1 MTQPTPT
8 VESTS
13 AIAPPVSQAPTVR
26 TAAAPKTSREPLPGG
41 LQRRAAAIR
50 HALIGTAM
58 TQAFLT
64 SILAL
69 GWVQKSCRTVALRQW
84 QRRSSASTAPLEP
97 WPSWFLA
104 PGTQSQPRWKGLF
117 HRFRET
123 GSTVRAGLQALL
135 CLGVATLP
143 GCLLWAFAWY
153 DGWQNSFAKGY
164 EHAFVGPS
172 LFAVGTL
179 LFVIAMLYVPMAQAR
194 LGATGS
200 WRGFFDVRTVW
211 TLVKQ
216 RWMASFGLAL
226 VCTGLNVPVSLLKT
240 FPAVQAQAVENQI
253 RAARNAGKP
262 IPPDLVH
269 PADLTP
275 SEQLRY
281 LQRYYL
287 MSGLYVF
294 PAFVLIHFLAA
305 RIYASALV
313 EALRRRRISSEALTP
328 WEATQLKALDLWPE
342 PISDLAPAVSQ
353 PRWSLA
359 RRWLPRFAAVA
370 TGVVWL
376 TFMGQIVVA
385 EFFKATAWGRGW
397 WNQPLLQ
404 LPWFN
409 YVPAAL
415 ESAAGAKL
423 DSTVTPRHDPHTS
436 PGRQN

>member
-1 MTQPTPT
+1 MTQPAPT
-8 VESTS
+8 SESIPALVPAVSPVPHAQT
-13 AIAPPVSQAPTVR
+13 ATAPPTFPDSLT
-26 TAAAPKTSREPLPGG
+26 GG
-41 LQRRAAAIR
+41 FQRRAAAIR
-50 HALIGTAM
+50 HVLIGTVM

-69 GWVQKSCRTVALRQW
+69 GWVQRSCRTVALRQW
-84 QRRSSASTAPLEP
+84 QRRSSASTAPPEP
-97 WPSWFLA
+97 WPSWILA
-104 PGTQSQPRWKGLF
+104 PGTQSQPRGKGLF
-117 HRFRET
+117 HRFQET
-123 GSTVRAGLQALL
+123 GSTVRAGLKALV
-135 CLGVATLP
+135 CLGVAILP

-179 LFVIAMLYVPMAQAR
+179 LFVIAMLYVPLAQAR

-240 FPAVQAQAVENQI
+240 FPAVQTQAVENQI
-253 RAARNAGKP
+253 RAAQKAGKP

-281 LQRYYL
+281 LKRYFL
-287 MSGLYVF
+287 LSALYVF
-294 PAFVLIHFLAA
+294 PAFVLVHFLAA

-313 EALRRRRISSEALTP
+313 EALSRRRLSPAALTP
-328 WEATQLKALDLWPE
+328 WEATQLKALNLLPE
-342 PISDLAPAVSQ
+342 PIDAEATAVSQ
-353 PRWSLA
+353 PRWSFA
-359 RRWLPRFAAVA
+359 GRWVPRFASAA
-370 TGVVWL
+370 TCVVWL
-376 TFMGQIVVA
+376 TFMGQIVVS

-409 YVPAAL
+409 YVSAAL
-415 ESAAGAKL
+415 ESAAGANP
-423 DSTVTPRHDPHTS
+423 DSKIPPHRGKPES
-436 PGRQN
+436 PPPQK